1 MGIFGFVSG
10 TPIRLVQP
18 QRLCFYCR
26 TVSNT
31 SSAIESD
38 RYSTLPVS
46 ANQLLRVME
55 LKQLAKKLGF
65 SRIKPENKQHV
76 VLETFHREGVR

>member
-1 MGIFGFVSG
+1 MK
-10 TPIRLVQP
+10 
-18 QRLCFYCR
+18 
-26 TVSNT
+26 
-31 SSAIESD
+31 SD
-38 RYSTLPVS
+38 RYGTLPVH

-76 VLETFHREGVR
+76 VLETPIEEPTWNL

>member
-1 MGIFGFVSG
+1 MVELSQI
-10 TPIRLVQP
+10 LV
-18 QRLCFYCR
+18 L
-26 TVSNT
+26 
-31 SSAIESD
+31 SSAIKSD
-38 RYSTLPVS
+38 RYGTLPVH

-76 VLETFHREGVR
+76 VLETPIEEPTWNL